1 MSNQNQLLERVRFKA
16 SKKRKESYR
25 IVEPFKGLRFMQ
37 KDGHFNVI
45 QTQIPDKFYIYCKD
59 FFTTLVDLKWRYAWL
74 VFAASFILSW
84 TLFALLYLA
93 AAYLNNDFEKE
104 ENFCFA
110 SLDKN
115 NKFLSSFLFSL
126 ETQTTIGY
134 GGRSTAPECT
144 SGIIFVVIQSLFNK
158 LLTAVIIGKLSAK
171 FVRSKNHAKTC
182 IFSKV
187 CVMRKIGHW
196 DCLQFRV
203 GDTSKNPLQQANVQM
218 ILVKEHNTLEDERI
232 LLHQTNLK
240 LDISGPDDC
249 LFLRAP
255 QTITHVIN
263 ESSPLFN
270 VEISHMIAH
279 GYEFVVILEGCVPG
293 TSGTTQARTSYAPS
307 EILYGKQFAPV
318 MNFFFNH
325 SEEDRLCYRKK
336 PIADYE
342 KFNKIFN
349 VENVVEP
356 AIENEN
362 SSLKTDDSS
371 SDADNETQQLIDL
384 NENTFLDS
392 NIEVKKSSSIK
403 LLEDVFNYGEAST

>member
-1 MSNQNQLLERVRFKA
+1 MNNQDQLIERVRFKP

-37 KDGHFNVI
+37 KDGHFNVT

-74 VFAASFILSW
+74 VFAASFVFSW
-84 TLFALLYLA
+84 TFFALLYLM
-93 AAYLNNDFEKE
+93 AAYLNNDFEKKD
-104 ENFCFA
+104 NFCFA
-110 SLDKN
+110 SLDKE

-187 CVMRKIGHW
+187 CVMRKIGEY

-218 ILVKEHNTLEDERI
+218 ILVKEHNTLEDESI

-263 ESSPLFN
+263 ETSPLFN
-270 VEISHMIAH
+270 VGIDHMVAH

-318 MNFFFNH
+318 MNFFFSQ

-336 PIADYE
+336 PLADYE
-342 KFNKIFN
+342 KFNKIFSAKDN
-349 VENVVEP
+349 NEED
-356 AIENEN
+356 AENES

-371 SDADNETQQLIDL
+371 SSVDNETQQLI
-384 NENTFLDS
+384 
-392 NIEVKKSSSIK
+392 NIHDNSPSDTNLEPKKSPSIK
-403 LLEDVFNYGEAST
+403 FLEDVFNYGDSTK